1 MLNKQ
6 TLISIEDALPGR
18 EQPMQIED
26 THFVNQSSLTA
37 PLQPHQQQILLGMGC
52 FWGAER
58 LFGNWM
64 AWCLHPLA
72 IQVDTQKTR
81 LIKKCA
87 PGKQGMRKSSE
98 WSLMN
103 E

>member
-26 THFVNQSSLTA
+26 CHFVNQSSLTA
-37 PLQPHQQQILLGMGC
+37 PLAHHQQQILLGMGC

-64 AWCLHPLA
+64 AWFRHLWVMRVGLHQ
-72 IQVDTQKTR
+72 IQPT
-81 LIKKCA
+81 KKCVRVK
-87 PGKQGMRKSSE
+87 PVILR
-98 WSLMN
+98 L
-103 E
+103 

>member
-26 THFVNQSSLTA
+26 CHFVNQSSLTA
-37 PLQPHQQQILLGMGC
+37 PLAHHQQQILLGMGC

-58 LFGNWM
+58 L
-64 AWCLHPLA
+64 LA
-72 IQVDTQKTR
+72 IGWRGFDICGLCGWVYQIQPT
-81 LIKKCA
+81 KKCVRVK
-87 PGKQGMRKSSE
+87 PVILR
-98 WSLMN
+98 L
-103 E
+103 